1 MNSLKGKKILLIITG
16 GIASYKSL
24 DLIRRLQENGSNV
37 ECILTKNAENFVK
50 VLSFESLLGKKIH
63 SNLFSLDQESNMNH
77 IKLASDSDIIVVAP
91 CTANFLSKMS
101 SGIADD
107 LATNVLLASNKIKV
121 IAPAM
126 NTIMWRN
133 KIVKKNI
140 ANLKKLGTHIFSPY
154 NGKLACRTK
163 GVGKLMEINQIVE
176 NLNLILSPKIL
187 SGLKAVVTAGP
198 SVEKI
203 DPIRFLSNFS
213 SGQQGYEIA
222 DSLIKFGAETTLI
235 SGPSIIEPPKGA
247 KFIQV
252 KSGKDFFESAK
263 KNLPCDIFI
272 SVAAISDWYVKKV
285 SKNKIK
291 KKSNGKFSSIDFS
304 LNKDVLKYISSHKLK
319 PQLVIGF
326 SAETENLLKNTKK
339 KMEEKGCDW
348 MLGNEITEDNPFSSH
363 KNKIFFFED
372 KKVSEW
378 PKMKKNMVALKL
390 TKKIV
395 SFFKKNRLVKYDKDI
410 L

>member
-1 MNSLKGKKILLIITG
+1 MNFLKEKKILLIITG

-24 DLIRRLQENGSNV
+24 DLIRRLQENGSNI
-37 ECILTKNAENFVK
+37 ECILTKNAENFVN

-77 IKLASDSDIIVVAP
+77 IKLASNSDIIVVAP

-101 SGIADD
+101 GGIADD

-126 NTIMWRN
+126 NTVMWRN

-203 DPIRFLSNFS
+203 DPVRFLSNFS

-222 DSLIKFGAETTLI
+222 DSLTKFGAETTLI

-263 KNLPCDIFI
+263 KNLPCDIFV

-291 KKSNGKFSSIDFS
+291 KKSNEKFSSIDFS
-304 LNKDVLKYISSHKLK
+304 LNEDILKYISSHKLK
-319 PQLVIGF
+319 PKLVIGF

-348 MLGNEITEDNPFSSH
+348 MLGNQIAKNNAFSSD

-395 SFFKKNRLVKYDKDI
+395 SFFKKNKLV
-410 L
+410 

>member
-1 MNSLKGKKILLIITG
+1 MNFLKGKTILLIITG

-24 DLIRRLQENGSNV
+24 DLIRRLQESGSNV

-77 IKLASDSDIIVVAP
+77 IKLANNSDIIMVVP

-101 SGIADD
+101 NGIADD
-107 LATNVLLASNKIKV
+107 LATNVLLASDKIKV

-126 NTIMWRN
+126 NTIMWKN

-140 ANLKKLGTHIFSPY
+140 TNLKKHGTHIFSPY
-154 NGKLACRTK
+154 NGELACRAK

-176 NLNLILSPKIL
+176 NLNLIFAPKIL

-203 DPIRFLSNFS
+203 DPVRFLSNFS
-213 SGQQGYEIA
+213 SGKQGYEIA
-222 DSLIKFGAETTLI
+222 DCLVKFGADTTLI
-235 SGPSIIEPPKGA
+235 SGPTYLDPPKGV
-247 KFIQV
+247 KCIQV
-252 KSGKDFFESAK
+252 KSGKDFFEFTK

-272 SVAAISDWYVKKV
+272 SVAAISDWYIKKIN
-285 SKNKIK
+285 KNKIK
-291 KKSNGKFSSIDFS
+291 KTRNGKFSSINFS
-304 LNKDVLKYISSHKLK
+304 LNEDVLKYITSHKAK
-319 PQLVIGF
+319 PKLVIGF
-326 SAETENLLKNTKK
+326 SAETENLIKNTKK
-339 KMEEKGCDW
+339 KFEEKGCDW
-348 MLGNEITEDNPFSSH
+348 MLGNKITRDNAFSSD
-363 KNKIFFFED
+363 KNKIFFFD
-372 KKVSEW
+372 NKSISEW

-395 SFFKKNRLVKYDKDI
+395 SFFKKNKLVKDDKNI